1 MRAVLL
7 LGVVVALGGAAARA
21 QGNPHTYWLNL
32 DPAVQAGFQRFNNAD
47 FEGALTAFQQIEQ
60 QHAGDPVAADYVL
73 MALMFRELYQQD
85 LLDTTMYA
93 HEGFLTSKRVGV
105 EAPGVRRQIEDKFQ
119 QAVRESD
126 ARLKANGSDKDA
138 LFARGYAKALH
149 AVYLGMMDHAFVGGL
164 HEALGATKDHEKVL
178 QMDPQYADAEM
189 VVGVEKFCAAT
200 LPAWLKPVG
209 RLLGL
214 SGTKADGLRMLHEA
228 AERGTI
234 TVVQSQIAST
244 IFLRHDARYTE
255 ALAEQQRMAAEY
267 PHNFLIRLEEANLSK
282 DRGDGW
288 KAIAIYR
295 AVIADAGRKGYF
307 VEPRTQL
314 AWFGLGEGLRGQNQF
329 KDAADAYAMATKQP
343 TCAAWLKKRA
353 EQNAAEMAQRAQAAP
368 SH

>member
-1 MRAVLL
+1 
-7 LGVVVALGGAAARA
+7 
-21 QGNPHTYWLNL
+21 
-32 DPAVQAGFQRFNNAD
+32 
-47 FEGALTAFQQIEQ
+47 
-60 QHAGDPVAADYVL
+60 
-73 MALMFRELYQQD
+73 
-85 LLDTTMYA
+85 
-93 HEGFLTSKRVGV
+93 
-105 EAPGVRRQIEDKFQ
+105 
-119 QAVRESD
+119 
-126 ARLKANGSDKDA
+126 
-138 LFARGYAKALH
+138 
-149 AVYLGMMDHAFVGGL
+149 MMDHAFVSGL

-267 PHNFLIRLEEANLSK
+267 PNLSK

-288 KAIAIYR
+288 KAIGIYR
-295 AVIADAGRKGYF
+295 AVIADAGKKGYF

-314 AWFGLGEGLRGQNQF
+314 AWFGLGEGLRGQNAF
-329 KDAADAYAMATKQP
+329 KDAADAYAMVGRQP
-343 TCAAWLKKRA
+343 TCAEWLRKRA
-353 EQNAAEMAQRAQAAP
+353 EQDASEMALRASTAR
-368 SH
+368 